1 VLSREENPVVR
12 ARCRKLKLKVFQGVH
27 QKDQALKDLIAEH
40 GWNPEEILYIG
51 NDLPDLAVLPVVGYF
66 AAPAD
71 AHPEVLRRA
80 DLILK
85 HRGGRGAVRELCERL
100 LLEIHNKNLETR

>member
-1 VLSREENPVVR
+1 
-12 ARCRKLKLKVFQGVH
+12 
-27 QKDQALKDLIAEH
+27 
-40 GWNPEEILYIG
+40 
-51 NDLPDLAVLPVVGYF
+51 VGFF

-85 HRGGRGAVRELCERL
+85 HKGGRGAVRELCERL
-100 LLEIHNKNLETR
+100 LANSHHNNLET